1 MPEIE
6 TLLIANH
13 AESHD
18 GLLHLVGAGWSTA
31 NQVSVNGQVPPLHFG
46 IGLTVLVGWNETNE
60 RHRVLIYVEPEDG
73 GVPLLRLEAELE
85 MGRPPGVTA
94 GMAQRAV
101 LAFSGEAMFS
111 DPGGYRLV
119 AEVGDDQTRY
129 VSFRIV
135 HSETAPT

>member
-18 GLLHLVGAGWSTA
+18 GLLHVMGAGWSTA

-46 IGLTVLVGWNETNE
+46 IGLLVLVGWNETNE

-73 GVPLLRLEAELE
+73 GTPLLRLEAELE

-94 GMAQRAV
+94 GMSQRAV
-101 LAFSGEAMFS
+101 LAFSGEAVFTEA
-111 DPGGYRLV
+111 GGYRLV
-119 AEVGDDQTRY
+119 AELGDQTRF

-135 HSETAPT
+135 HSEAAPTA